1 VWCGRTWAAGL
12 WLQARVVA
20 VPGVGEWVGRGRGL
34 DAVARGQVVTFRR
47 RIWCIN
53 ASGAS
58 VGCLYRHHMRVGLAE
73 REREGRAEWKSASVQ
88 VTQETAGNFALRC
101 CPSAYRQASKSELAN
116 LECLRPANLKT

>member
-1 VWCGRTWAAGL
+1 MVNAPTGVWCGRTWAAGL

-73 REREGRAEWKSASVQ
+73 GERG
-88 VTQETAGNFALRC
+88 
-101 CPSAYRQASKSELAN
+101 
-116 LECLRPANLKT
+116 